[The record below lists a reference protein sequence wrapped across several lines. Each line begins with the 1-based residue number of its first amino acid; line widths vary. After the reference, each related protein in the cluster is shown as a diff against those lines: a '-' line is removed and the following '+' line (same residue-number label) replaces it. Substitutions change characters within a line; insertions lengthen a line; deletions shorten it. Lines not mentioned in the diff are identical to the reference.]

1 MTIRNLDAV
10 FRPRSVAVIGASERA
25 GSIGRVL
32 LENLAAGGF
41 EGEVF
46 AVNARRARVLD
57 RTAYPDVAA
66 VPRVPDLAV
75 VATPAATVPGVVG
88 ELAERGVRGAVIVT
102 AALSE
107 RAEAGR
113 ALRATL
119 AAHRNRLLRVVG
131 PNTLGI
137 AVPAIGLNASFA
149 HLVPAAGGIA
159 FIAQSGAI
167 ATSVLDWAAA
177 RGIGF
182 SHLVALGDMLDVDFG
197 DMLDYLAN
205 DASVRAILLYM
216 EAVTAPR
223 KFVSAAR
230 AAARMKPVI
239 VVKGGRHAAAA
250 AAAASH
256 TGRLAGSDAEYAAA
270 FRRAGMLR
278 VASLDE
284 LLVAVETL
292 AVARPVRGPRLA
304 IVTNG
309 GGLGVLAVDELLE
322 RGGEL
327 AVLGEE
333 TLAKLDAVLP
343 ANWSR
348 GNPVDIVGDAPP
360 ERFAA
365 ALDVVLGDPSCD
377 AVLVLH
383 CPTALSSG
391 IGAARAIVETSAR
404 HAGAALYTSFIGERT
419 ARAARA
425 ELEEKRVPTFA
436 TPEHAV
442 RAFMHRVEYQRN
454 HELLLETPPSHPEL
468 VADLDSARKT
478 FAAAEAAGREWLT
491 AIETQAVLAAYGI
504 ATIRAAPVAT
514 PAEAGREA
522 ERIGGAVALK
532 IASRDL
538 VHKSDVGGVVLDLR
552 GRESVERAAEE
563 MLARVRKAAPT
574 ARLDGFTVE
583 PMRRGE
589 ASVELIVGVTSR
601 GDFGPMLLFGEG
613 GTAVEVVADTTL
625 ELPPL
630 NLTLARRM
638 IERTRVYR
646 RMRGYRGVPPV
657 DIEAVELVLLSIS
670 QLVVDWPRIAE
681 LEINPLLASAS
692 GCLAVD
698 ARLRLLPAGSPAASL
713 AILPYPR
720 ELEQTVTLPD
730 GRVLRVRPIR
740 PEDEPALV
748 RGFRRLAEDEVRQRF
763 FVPLTELPHA
773 MAARLTQID
782 YDREMAFVLAEP
794 GAPGAAELHGV
805 ARLAADPDNVRA
817 EFAIIVERALS
828 GQGLGTFLM
837 NRLIEYAR
845 SRGIGELFG
854 DVLVDNVVMRGL
866 CRSLGFRESPADG
879 HVVRVTLA
887 LRNDAPSP
895 AARL

>member
-1 MTIRNLDAV
+1 MTVRNLDAV
-10 FRPRSVAVIGASERA
+10 LRPGSVAVIGASDRT
-25 GSIGRVL
+25 GSIGRIL

-41 EGEVF
+41 AGDVF

-57 RTAYPDVAA
+57 RRAYSSVALL
-66 VPRVPDLAV
+66 PRVPDLAV
-75 VATPAATVPGVVG
+75 VATPAATVPAIVA
-88 ELAERGVRGAVIVT
+88 ELAERGVRGAIVIT
-102 AALSE
+102 AGLGAAS
-107 RAEAGR
+107 EAGR
-113 ALRATL
+113 ALRAALVT
-119 AAHRNRLLRVVG
+119 HRSRLLRVVG
-131 PNTLGI
+131 PNTLGL

-149 HLVPAAGGIA
+149 HLSPAAGGIA
-159 FIAQSGAI
+159 FVAQSGAI

-177 RGIGF
+177 RAIGF
-182 SHLVALGDMLDVDFG
+182 SHVVALGDMLDVDFG

-205 DASVRAILLYM
+205 DASTRAILLYM

-223 KFVSAAR
+223 KFMSAAR
-230 AAARMKPVI
+230 AAARLKPVI
-239 VVKGGRHAAAA
+239 VVKGGRHAAGA

-256 TGRLAGSDAEYAAA
+256 TGRLAGSDAEYTAA

-284 LLVAVETL
+284 LLDAVETL
-292 AVARPVRGPRLA
+292 AVARPVRGHRLA

-327 AVLGEE
+327 AMLDEA
-333 TLAKLDAVLP
+333 TRARLDAVLP
-343 ANWSR
+343 KNWSH

-360 ERFAA
+360 ERFAD
-365 ALDVVLGDPSCD
+365 ALDVVLADAACD

-391 IGAARAIVETSAR
+391 IAAARAVAETGAR

-425 ELEEKRVPTFA
+425 ELESARVPTYA

-442 RAFMHRVEYQRN
+442 RAFMHRVDYQRN

-468 VADLDSARKT
+468 AAERSSVHRA

-491 AIETQAVLAAYGI
+491 AVETQSVLAAYGI
-504 ATIRAAPVAT
+504 ATVRAVPAAT
-514 PAEAGREA
+514 PADAGSEA
-522 ERIGGAVALK
+522 ERLGAAVALK

-538 VHKSDVGGVVLDLR
+538 VHKSDVGGVALGLR
-552 GRESVERAAEE
+552 GREAVEQAAVD
-563 MLARVRKAAPT
+563 MLARVQSAAPT
-574 ARLDGFTVE
+574 ARLEGFTVE
-583 PMRRGE
+583 PMRSSAAGL
-589 ASVELIVGVTSR
+589 ELIVGASGS

-646 RMRGYRGVPPV
+646 RMRGFRHVPPV
-657 DIEAVELVLLSIS
+657 DVDAVLLTMLRIS

-681 LEINPLLASAS
+681 LEINPLLASGS
-692 GCLAVD
+692 GCVALD
-698 ARLRLLPAGSPAASL
+698 ARLRLLSPHRPAPLL

-720 ELEQTVTLPD
+720 DLERTVAAPD
-730 GRVLRVRPIR
+730 GSTLRMRPIR

-748 RGFRRLAEDEVRQRF
+748 RGFKRLGADEVRARF
-763 FVPLTELPHA
+763 FAPLKTLPHA
-773 MAARLTQID
+773 TAARLTQID
-782 YDREMAFVLAEP
+782 YDREMAFVLAQP
-794 GAPGAAELHGV
+794 GAAGVAELHGV
-805 ARLAADPDNVRA
+805 ARLAADPDNERA
-817 EFAIIVERALS
+817 EFAIVVERKLTGA
-828 GQGLGTFLM
+828 GLGRFLM
-837 NRLIEYAR
+837 QHLIDYAR
-845 SRGIGELFG
+845 SRGIAELYG
-854 DVLVDNVVMRGL
+854 DVLEDNTVMRAL
-866 CRSLGFRESPADG
+866 CRELGFRESLAEA
-879 HVVRVTLA
+879 HVVRVTLP
-887 LRNDAPSP
+887 L
-895 AARL
+895 AANA

>member
-10 FRPRSVAVIGASERA
+10 FRPRSVAVIGASGRA
-25 GSIGRVL
+25 GSIGRIL
-32 LENLAAGGF
+32 LENLAAAGF
-41 EGEVF
+41 AGEVF
-46 AVNARRARVLD
+46 PVNRRHARVLD
-57 RTAYPDVAA
+57 RPAWPDIAS
-66 VPRVPDLAV
+66 VPGVPDLAV
-75 VATPAATVPGVVG
+75 VATPAATVPGVIG

-102 AALSE
+102 AGLSE
-107 RAEAGR
+107 RTVAGR
-113 ALRATL
+113 ELRATL
-119 AAHRNRLLRVVG
+119 AAHRSRLLRVVG
-131 PNTLGI
+131 PNTLGV

-149 HLVPAAGGIA
+149 HLAPAPGGIA
-159 FIAQSGAI
+159 FVAQSGAI

-197 DMLDYLAN
+197 DMLDYLAS
-205 DASVRAILLYM
+205 DGSVRAILLYM

-223 KFVSAAR
+223 KFMSAAR
-230 AAARMKPVI
+230 AASRTKPVI

-256 TGRLAGSDAEYAAA
+256 TGRLAGSDAEYTAA

-304 IVTNG
+304 VVTNG
-309 GGLGVLAVDELLE
+309 GGLGVLAADELLE

-391 IGAARAIVETSAR
+391 IGAARAVAETSAR
-404 HAGAALYTSFIGERT
+404 HADAALYTSFIGERT

-425 ELEEKRVPTFA
+425 ELEAKRVPTFD

-442 RAFMHRVEYQRN
+442 RAFMHRVDYQRN

-468 VADLDSARKT
+468 AVDLASVREV

-491 AIETQAVLAAYGI
+491 AVETQAVLAAYGI
-504 ATIRAAPVAT
+504 ATIRAVPAAT
-514 PAEAGREA
+514 PIDAGREA

-538 VHKSDVGGVVLDLR
+538 VHKSDVGGVALDLE
-552 GRESVERAAEE
+552 GREAVERAAEQ

-589 ASVELIVGVTSR
+589 GGIELIVGASSR

-630 NLTLARRM
+630 NLVLARRM
-638 IERTRVYR
+638 VERTRVYR

-657 DIEAVELVLLSIS
+657 DIDAVLLVLLRIS

-681 LEINPLLASAS
+681 VEINPLLANAS

-698 ARLRLLPAGSPAASL
+698 ARLRLLPAGSPAAPL

-720 ELEQTVTLPD
+720 ELEQSVTLPD
-730 GRVLRVRPIR
+730 GRALRMRPIR

-748 RGFRRLAEDEVRQRF
+748 RAFRRLGEDEIRARF
-763 FVPLTELPHA
+763 FVPLKDLPHA

-782 YDREMAFVLAEP
+782 YDREMAFVLAEL
-794 GAPGAAELHGV
+794 GAPGEAEIFGV
-805 ARLAADPDNVRA
+805 ARLTADPDNVRA
-817 EFAIIVERALS
+817 EFAIIVERALT
-828 GQGLGTFLM
+828 GRGLGTFLM
-837 NRLIEYAR
+837 NRLIDYAR
-845 SRGIGELFG
+845 ARGIREIFG
-854 DVLVDNVVMRGL
+854 DVLEDNAVMRAL
-866 CRSLGFRESPADG
+866 CRTLGFSEAPADG
-879 HVVRVTLA
+879 HIVRVTLP
-887 LRNDAPSP
+887 L
-895 AARL
+895 ARRA